1 MKIKE
6 LISLLNDENPKARVI
21 FEFDSQELIVNDW
34 DIESTDS
41 LVVIKLVEN
50 NH

>member
-6 LISLLNDENPKARVI
+6 LIELLEDEAPKAKVI
-21 FEFDSQELIVNDW
+21 FEFDSQEFTIDDW

-41 LVVIKLVEN
+41 LVVIKLVEK
-50 NH
+50 